1 MVKNLPASA
10 GDARDVNSIPGS
22 GRSLGVGND
31 TSLQYFCLENPVNR
45 GSWWAT
51 VHGMAKNQTRLSD
64 WAHPDGRSKVTFQEA
79 WVTLCNSLTPMIYN
93 SRLKM
98 TFTQFEALLHYCH
111 WEDVWSG
118 NYLLCIIYVTFYFP
132 SLWRI
137 LNLLIIPTILKLLDK
152 LPWCEF
158 TFIHH
163 IETPLL
169 FLA

>member
-1 MVKNLPASA
+1 MQA
-10 GDARDVNSIPGS
+10 ARDMNSIPGS

-31 TSLQYFCLENPVNR
+31 IPLQYSCLENPMNR
-45 GSWWAT
+45 GAWQAT
-51 VHGMAKNQTRLSD
+51 VHGVAKSWTLLSG
-64 WAHPDGRSKVTFQEA
+64 WAHPDGRSKVTLQRGLSDSCSH
-79 WVTLCNSLTPMIYN
+79 LCNSLTHMIDN

-98 TFTQFEALLHYCH
+98 IFTQFEALLHYCH

-118 NYLLCIIYVTFYFP
+118 DYLLCIIYVTFYFP

-137 LNLLIIPTILKLLDK
+137 LNLLIIPSILKLHDK

-158 TFIHH
+158 IFIHH